1 MNNQFESKGRD
12 QNVAQ
17 GDRGIGQQN
26 NYGISPEV
34 FAEYVSK
41 LAVTETALTNFFKIL
56 EEHQVSRDDLD
67 SKLREIAA
75 IHKELLERLSSVQSE
90 DPQVV
95 KLKQEAKQAIE
106 KHEYGKAEELLKKAE
121 ARDLEAIEKME
132 QAARQRRISA
142 AATNADQA
150 DLQRVQLRYAK
161 AAEYWQKAAA
171 LLPKGEK
178 KDRAHHLHEAGYDL
192 RRLSRSTEAQPLYEQ
207 SLALYREIG
216 DRAGEGTTLGNMGA
230 IYHARG
236 DYDTALKYLEQ
247 SLEIRQEVGDRAG
260 EGTTLNNIS
269 LIYDAR
275 GDYDKALKYLEQSLK
290 IRQEVGD
297 RAGEGVTQNNI
308 SGIHWAQGDYTT
320 ALKYLEQS
328 LEIRQEIGDR
338 AGEGTILNNISQ
350 IYGARGDD
358 DTAFKYLEQ
367 SLEIS
372 RKIGNRAM
380 EGTTLNNIG
389 LIYDAR
395 GEYDKALALYEQS
408 LTIRQEVGD
417 RAGEGTTLNNISQI
431 YDARGD
437 YDTALKYL
445 EQSLE
450 LRQEIGDRRGEAVTS
465 WNIGLTYRK
474 QGDLTKAEQY
484 ISRAVEIMEAIGH
497 PETDNCRKTLE
508 KLRAEIKGQ

>member
-56 EEHQVSRDDLD
+56 EEHQVPRDDLD

-75 IHKELLERLSSVQSE
+75 FHKELLERLSSVQSE
-90 DPQVV
+90 DPEVQR
-95 KLKQEAKQAIE
+95 LKEEAGQAI
-106 KHEYGKAEELLKKAE
+106 KAGEYDKAEELLNKAE

-132 QAARQRRISA
+132 QTARQRRISA

-150 DLQRVQLRYAK
+150 KLQEVQLCYAK

-192 RRLSRSTEAQPLYEQ
+192 WRISRYREALPLFEQ
-207 SLALYREIG
+207 SL
-216 DRAGEGTTLGNMGA
+216 
-230 IYHARG
+230 
-236 DYDTALKYLEQ
+236 K
-247 SLEIRQEVGDRAG
+247 IRQEIGDRAG

-269 LIYDAR
+269 QIYKAR

-290 IRQEVGD
+290 I
-297 RAGEGVTQNNI
+297 
-308 SGIHWAQGDYTT
+308 S
-320 ALKYLEQS
+320 
-328 LEIRQEIGDR
+328 QEIG
-338 AGEGTILNNISQ
+338 N
-350 IYGARGDD
+350 
-358 DTAFKYLEQ
+358 
-367 SLEIS
+367 
-372 RKIGNRAM
+372 
-380 EGTTLNNIG
+380 
-389 LIYDAR
+389 
-395 GEYDKALALYEQS
+395 
-408 LTIRQEVGD
+408 

-445 EQSLE
+445 DQSLDIHREVGNRAMEGTTLSNMGAIHHVQGDDKALPLFKQSLRIYQDIDSKAEEGTLLNNISQIYKARGEYDKALKYLDQSLDIHREVGNRAMEGTTLNNLATTAYATGDYDKALKYLDQSLE
-450 LRQEIGDRRGEAVTS
+450 ISQEIGDRRQEAVTS
-465 WNIGLTYRK
+465 WNIGRTYQD

-484 ISRAVEIMEAIGH
+484 MARTVTIDEAIGH
-497 PETDNCRKTLE
+497 PDLESDREVLE
-508 KLRAEIKGQ
+508 KVRTAIKGR